1 LPTITAQVAVVEVS
15 ETVLLGADAKAP
27 TLPIFE
33 EFEEVVQIISIEKPK
48 NSMEPLEPR
57 KVMLPLQPNS
67 MKLTRA
73 GRNNLSSFVEKLQ
86 NYPKATIMVKGFVSS
101 KSNSPENIR
110 LSEARA
116 LSIYKMLLKDGIE
129 AEQIEMEGMGNKEPI
144 ASNGTRAGRAKNRRV
159 EITVIGDGL

>member
-1 LPTITAQVAVVEVS
+1 
-15 ETVLLGADAKAP
+15 
-27 TLPIFE
+27 
-33 EFEEVVQIISIEKPK
+33 
-48 NSMEPLEPR
+48 
-57 KVMLPLQPNS
+57 
-67 MKLTRA
+67 
-73 GRNNLSSFVEKLQ
+73 
-86 NYPKATIMVKGFVSS
+86 MVKGFVSS